1 MKKKEEKGIRKKDK
15 SKDKLSISSQ
25 VEVVAQADEATEVMS
40 ENRFSTPCG
49 ISPTVIMKKKEEKGI
64 RKKDKSKD
72 KLSRMRKSKIDSP
85 AGLATLTLCRKLLTL
100 CFRAA

>member
-1 MKKKEEKGIRKKDK
+1 MLFP
-15 SKDKLSISSQ
+15 SLSPES

-49 ISPTVIMKKKEEKGI
+49 ISPTVIMKQKEEKGI

-72 KLSRMRKSKIDSP
+72 KLSRMRKSKID
-85 AGLATLTLCRKLLTL
+85 GRGRERKIPQRG
-100 CFRAA
+100 FQVE

>member
-1 MKKKEEKGIRKKDK
+1 MIAHG
-15 SKDKLSISSQ
+15 LSHWVCLFVVGFACLVFVNASSFPSLSS
-25 VEVVAQADEATEVMS
+25 EALESLS

-72 KLSRMRKSKIDSP
+72 KLSRMRKSKIDSR
-85 AGLATLTLCRKLLTL
+85 GSERKIPQRG
-100 CFRAA
+100 FQVE